1 MIDCVSLGS
10 GVFNIYLNMVKILS
24 NNSGLD
30 ENIIGSVSY
39 DYALGSIIKVQICEH
54 KEIVTL

>member
-1 MIDCVSLGS
+1 MALETPKK
-10 GVFNIYLNMVKILS
+10 NNNKK
-24 NNSGLD
+24 NSGLD